1 MSGGCDLTFPRFGEC
16 TGCKYSDGSAAVAAM
31 RGERRE
37 REKRGERE
45 ERIGGEREERKRKRE
60 RSSNSTGLCTL
71 TRVIGELKGLGGK

>member
-1 MSGGCDLTFPRFGEC
+1 
-16 TGCKYSDGSAAVAAM
+16 M